1 MSHPQTDR
9 QVENGREITA
19 FNSWVDLACVFGISA
34 IAFFVESYAR
44 NAGMIAMSESST
56 GFMAVLAGCATAV
69 LLLFLRRQNLVEIGF
84 RSPTSWKAV
93 PFWVIGIVVV
103 FLVVQIAMPY
113 AVGMFLELPEADM
126 SRYDSLYHNLPAALM
141 MILVLPLTASIPE
154 EIIYRGF
161 LMDRLTRIF
170 GDNLAGLIAT
180 VAIQSLIFGLI
191 HFQWGLGGMITTFV
205 MGVIWGTAFLLV
217 GRNLWIV
224 IMAHSLGHI
233 VMITQLYLVKAST
246 LG

>member
-1 MSHPQTDR
+1 
-9 QVENGREITA
+9 
-19 FNSWVDLACVFGISA
+19 
-34 IAFFVESYAR
+34 
-44 NAGMIAMSESST
+44 MSESST
-56 GFMAVLAGCATAV
+56 GFTAVLAGCAMAI
-69 LLLFLRRQNLVEIGF
+69 LLIFLRRQNLAEIGF
-84 RSPTSWKAV
+84 RSPASWKTV
-93 PFWVIGIVVV
+93 PFWVVGIVVV
-103 FLVVQIAMPY
+103 FLLVQIAMPFV
-113 AVGMFLELPEADM
+113 VGMFLELPEADM

-170 GDNLAGLIAT
+170 GGNLAGLVST
-180 VAIQSLIFGLI
+180 VAIQSVIFGLI

-205 MGVIWGTAFLLV
+205 MGVVWGTAFLLV

-224 IMAHSLGHI
+224 ILAHSLGHI